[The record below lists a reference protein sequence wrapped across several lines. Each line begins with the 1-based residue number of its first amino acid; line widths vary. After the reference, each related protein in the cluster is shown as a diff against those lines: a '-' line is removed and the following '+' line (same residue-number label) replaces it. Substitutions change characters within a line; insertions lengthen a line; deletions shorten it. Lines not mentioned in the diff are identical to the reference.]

1 MKCFKCKLDVPYGNG
16 CVLVAAH
23 SKEEAVGV
31 VMQEYYYKEAY
42 SKADKYE
49 EIEGL
54 DYDTDKPCLIF
65 EHSYEE

>member
-31 VMQEYYYKEAY
+31 VMQEYYYKEA
-42 SKADKYE
+42 DKYE

-54 DYDTDKPCLIF
+54 DYETDKPCLIF